1 MVWLIRCHQDGGYK
15 TRSVL
20 GSLLG
25 SKAARGIMEPESAVK
40 NNHANTRYCSR
51 LRYFFLLATEPLHA
65 HISNL
70 IENAAYV

>member
-1 MVWLIRCHQDGGYK
+1 MVWLIRCHQDGRHK
-15 TRSVL
+15 TRSV
-20 GSLLG
+20 LG

-51 LRYFFLLATEPLHA
+51 LRYFFLLATETLHA